1 MQGAFSLDARPGPA
15 PGALRVRFSAGR
27 LSPSQCSP
35 VPVLGLPSALR
46 HGTCPH
52 FLRVSRRRCPSPAVL
67 PKAAEAKILAGAGT
81 SCGAAGVVGLEVPD
95 CPKCSYQTPDTAAR
109 REASDRCH
117 VSAPGRIAT
126 AQTAPPPRP
135 RDPLARCTRASEVA
149 SRGALAPSLA
159 WSVFDPQLAPW
170 PLGDLT
176 FLRDSRP

>member
-1 MQGAFSLDARPGPA
+1 MRGAFSLDARPGPA

-126 AQTAPPPRP
+126 AQTAPPPAP
-135 RDPLARCTRASEVA
+135 GTRW
-149 SRGALAPSLA
+149 RGAPGRQRWRAA
-159 WSVFDPQLAPW
+159 GRW
-170 PLGDLT
+170 PLPSPGLCLT
-176 FLRDSRP
+176 LSLHLGPWAI

>member
-1 MQGAFSLDARPGPA
+1 MRGAFSLDARPGPA

-52 FLRVSRRRCPSPAVL
+52 FLRVSRRHCPSPAVL
-67 PKAAEAKILAGAGT
+67 PKAAEAKILTGAGT

-95 CPKCSYQTPDTAAR
+95 CPACSYQTPDTAAR

-126 AQTAPPPRP
+126 AQTAPPPPPGPVGEVHPGVRGGEP
-135 RDPLARCTRASEVA
+135 RGVGPFPRLVCV
-149 SRGALAPSLA
+149 
-159 WSVFDPQLAPW
+159 
-170 PLGDLT
+170 
-176 FLRDSRP
+176 